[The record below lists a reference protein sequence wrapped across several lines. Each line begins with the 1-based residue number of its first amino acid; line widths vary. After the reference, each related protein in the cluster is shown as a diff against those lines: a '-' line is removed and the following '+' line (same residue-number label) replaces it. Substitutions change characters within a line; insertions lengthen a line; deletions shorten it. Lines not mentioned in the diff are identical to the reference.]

1 MCLSKRFCE
10 PMSSQ
15 RGMTLAS
22 HDTLAVERVQ
32 RLNVPSPS
40 VPTIIE
46 PQHLIRCIRRSS
58 RLCGDLIAHGSSN
71 IMEQV
76 AYIHD
81 AVRDN
86 QNVMNSGCLHISRLR
101 E

>member
-1 MCLSKRFCE
+1 
-10 PMSSQ
+10 
-15 RGMTLAS
+15 MTLPS
-22 HDTLAVERVQ
+22 HGTLAVERAQ
-32 RLNVPSPS
+32 RLNIPSLS
-40 VPTIIE
+40 VPTIIG
-46 PQHLIRCIRRSS
+46 PQYLIRCIRRSS

-86 QNVMNSGCLHISRLR
+86 QNAMNSGCLHISRLR
-101 E
+101 ES